1 MKTFLTALLISMFA
15 LSALAQTPTTS
26 PAVPVMPETV
36 SVTGT
41 GKVTVTP
48 DRFVFNVGVQTIAP
62 AVQDAVNRN
71 NARVASVIEALVK
84 AGAKREDIQ
93 TSNFNIWPQ
102 QEHREG
108 RPGDIVSYQ
117 VTNNIT
123 VRSAKVADAG
133 RLLGV
138 AVGAGV
144 NNASGIQFE
153 VKDPEKGRDEGL
165 KRAMADA
172 RAKATLLAQ
181 AAGRTLGPAI
191 TITEGSGQYR
201 PPYPVPVAQAAMAM
215 ESRVSDVPVEA
226 GQQEMSYMVSVT
238 YGLR

>member
-1 MKTFLTALLISMFA
+1 MKTFLITLFTAAMA
-15 LSALAQTPTTS
+15 LSAPAQTPTENPS
-26 PAVPVMPETV
+26 FPAMPETV

-48 DRFVFNVGVQTIAP
+48 DRFVFNVGVQTVA
-62 AVQDAVNRN
+62 ATVQDAVNRN
-71 NARVASVIEALVK
+71 NSRVASVIESLVK

-108 RPGDIVSYQ
+108 RPGDIVAYQ
-117 VTNNIT
+117 VTNSIT
-123 VRSAKVADAG
+123 VRSDKVGDAG
-133 RLLGV
+133 RLLGI
-138 AVGAGV
+138 AVSAGV

-153 VKDPEKGRDEGL
+153 VKNPEMGRDEGL

-172 RAKATLLAQ
+172 RDKAALLAH
-181 AAGRTLGPAI
+181 AAGRSLGPAI
-191 TITEGSGQYR
+191 TITEGSAQR
-201 PPYPVPVAQAAMAM
+201 PPYPMPVAQRAMAM
-215 ESRVSDVPVEA
+215 EARLSDVPVEA
-226 GQQEMSYMVSVT
+226 GQQEMSYVVSVT